1 MRPVSKCA
9 GYGPTVPAAV
19 LDQRHKHKLV
29 SGDLTLAEHNLEPS
43 QLPNQLKIVT
53 PDTLATTVTIS
64 TLTKKKKRQSR
75 HMLVALRN

>member
-1 MRPVSKCA
+1 
-9 GYGPTVPAAV
+9 
-19 LDQRHKHKLV
+19 V

>member
-53 PDTLATTVTIS
+53 PDTSATTVTIS
-64 TLTKKKKRQSR
+64 TLTKKKRQSR